1 MGIGLGGDSCGRPQL
16 ERLSETGCCGGSG
29 FESRAVLGGKAGLQT
44 GQTARGGEWPSYGS
58 KVVLDLQLA
67 RRGGGS
73 DQHPVHSQFLVI
85 HAWGLSKSL
94 RAEAFTEPHEAI

>member
-1 MGIGLGGDSCGRPQL
+1 MAIPVGRPQL

-67 RRGGGS
+67 RRGEEVTS
-73 DQHPVHSQFLVI
+73 IPST
-85 HAWGLSKSL
+85 ANSWLSMHG
-94 RAEAFTEPHEAI
+94 A